1 MMKLIISDDIFTKFP
16 ETIVG
21 ALAVSDIKPSN
32 DIDSGSLLSNEEAR
46 IRASFQKETFT
57 EDPSIK
63 VWRGAYKEFGVKPS
77 DAKSSV
83 ENLYRLILSGREIR
97 RISPLVDIYNYISLK
112 YMLPVGGE
120 DLDACKGDIELCFA
134 GENERPVKLLGDEKE
149 ESPAKGEVI
158 YKDSV
163 SAICRRWNWREADRT
178 KLTDST
184 KNCIL
189 VIESLL
195 PGGKEKIQKA
205 LNEIETLISS
215 AFQSRASQYI
225 LNKDQKSFDLGFN

>member
-1 MMKLIISDDIFTKFP
+1 MKLIISDDIFTKFP

-21 ALAVSDIKPSN
+21 AVVVTDITPSN
-32 DIDSGSLLSNEEAR
+32 DIDSGSLLLSEEAR

-63 VWRGAYKEFGVKPS
+63 VWRAAYREFGVKPS

-83 ENLYRLILSGREIR
+83 ENLYRLILSGRDIR

-120 DLDACKGDIELCFA
+120 DLDACKGDIKLCFA
-134 GENERPVKLLGDEKE
+134 GENEPPVKLLGDEKE
-149 ESPAKGEVI
+149 ESPIKGEVI

-178 KLTDST
+178 KLTDTT

-195 PGGKEKIQKA
+195 PDGKDIIQKA
-205 LNEIETLISS
+205 LREIESLISS
-215 AFQSRASQYI
+215 VFICRTSQCI
-225 LNKDQKSFDLGFN
+225 LSKDLKSFDLGFN

>member
-1 MMKLIISDDIFTKFP
+1 MKLIISDDIFTKFP

-21 ALAVSDIKPSN
+21 AVVVTDITPSN
-32 DIDSGSLLSNEEAR
+32 DIDSGSLLLSEEAR

-63 VWRGAYKEFGVKPS
+63 VWRAAYREFGVKPS

-83 ENLYRLILSGREIR
+83 ENLYRLILSGRDIR

-120 DLDACKGDIELCFA
+120 DLDACKGDIKLCFA
-134 GENERPVKLLGDEKE
+134 GENEPPVKLLGDEKE
-149 ESPAKGEVI
+149 ESPIKGEVI

-178 KLTDST
+178 KLAEST

-195 PGGKEKIQKA
+195 PNGKEIIEKA
-205 LNEIETLISS
+205 VKEIEILISS
-215 AFQSRASQYI
+215 VFISRTSQCI
-225 LNKDQKSFDLGFN
+225 LSKDLKSFDLGFN